1 MKGKTHMGTPS
12 AITPHRTAADI
23 VPSLEE
29 VRNIAAQ
36 AGEEIRTIPVYRE
49 ILADMET
56 PVSVYLKLSNGA
68 RDPGFLLES
77 IEGGTR
83 IARYSFIGANA
94 AGNVTFEDGQLQL
107 DGELA
112 NGPSSYEDPLIA
124 LQELIAPF
132 RAATNARLPRFTG
145 GAVGYLSY
153 DAIRRFESRVPK
165 AQKPGLGLPEARF
178 HIADTLVVF
187 DHLERVLKVVSHVAL
202 QSGKPLEEA
211 YAAAIES
218 IDVLTSKLDGPAPTY
233 GIGSEAP
240 ESTVEERFRT
250 NMTPEQYRKMVERGK
265 EYIFQGDIFQVV
277 LSQRVD
283 VETPAHPFSLYRALR
298 TVNPSPYMFYL
309 DFADHQIVGA
319 SPELLVR
326 VEGDVVSNHPIAGT
340 RPRGADE
347 AEDARL
353 ANELMADEKERAE
366 HIMLVDLGRNDVGR
380 VSTPGSVRL
389 PKLMEV
395 EKFSHVMHIVSNVE
409 GTLQAELSALDALR
423 ACFPAGTVSGAP
435 KVRAMEIIAELEQDA
450 RGVYAGAVG
459 YVDFGGEMDTC
470 IALRTMV
477 YRDGVASLQ
486 AGGGIVADS
495 TPEGEYA
502 ESFHKMRALVR
513 AIERAEQL
521 EARHALAA
529 TEVIS

>member
-1 MKGKTHMGTPS
+1 MLMDSQHS
-12 AITPHRTAADI
+12 AIAMQSAASDV

-29 VRNIAAQ
+29 VREIASQ
-36 AGEEIRTIPVYRE
+36 AAPGVHTVPVYRE

-56 PVSVYLKLSNGA
+56 PVSVYLKLSDGTHK
-68 RDPGFLLES
+68 PGFLLES

-83 IARYSFIGANA
+83 IARYSFIGANT
-94 AGNVTFEDGQLQL
+94 AGSVTFCDGSLQL
-107 DGELA
+107 EGDLPG
-112 NGPSSYEDPLIA
+112 GPLTYDDPLVA

-132 RAATNARLPRFTG
+132 HAVSNARLPRFTG

-153 DAIRRFESRVPK
+153 DAIRRFEPRVPK
-165 AQKPGLGLPEARF
+165 ASMPGLGLPEARF

-187 DHLERVLKVVSHVAL
+187 DHLERVLKVVSHIAL
-202 QSGKPLEEA
+202 QGDGRLEDA
-211 YAAAIES
+211 YSAAVER
-218 IDVLTSKLDGPAPTY
+218 IDRLTEKLDAPAPHYAIDSRCHDT
-233 GIGSEAP
+233 S
-240 ESTVEERFRT
+240 VEQRFRP
-250 NMTPEQYRKMVERGK
+250 NMTPEQYREMVQRGK

-283 VETPAHPFSLYRALR
+283 VETSAHPFSLYRALR

-309 DFADHQIVGA
+309 DFEDHQIVGA

-347 AEDARL
+347 AEDHLL
-353 ANELMADEKERAE
+353 AQELLADEKEKAE

-395 EKFSHVMHIVSNVE
+395 ERFSHVMHIVSNVD
-409 GTLQAELSALDALR
+409 GTLRPELTALDALR

-435 KVRAMEIIAELEQDA
+435 KVRAMEIIAELEKDA

-470 IALRTMV
+470 IALRTLV
-477 YRDGVASLQ
+477 YKDGVASLQ

-513 AIERAEQL
+513 AIERAEHY
-521 EARHALAA
+521 EASHALAA
-529 TEVIS
+529 TEVTS